1 MLAISGIFISLMA
14 CLITFF
20 VTQSWSWKIT
30 NILHLWGMVRPIKC
44 HQYYYEVSIET
55 YVKETYHIK
64 KNILVF
70 HMLSCMCY
78 HEFECVFAIAGL

>member
-1 MLAISGIFISLMA
+1 MLAISGIFISLTT

-44 HQYYYEVSIET
+44 HQYYYGVSIDIMSEET
-55 YVKETYHIK
+55 CHIK
-64 KNILVF
+64 KNILLF

-78 HEFECVFAIAGL
+78 HEFECAFPIAGL